1 MKEETNLNVNEVFS
15 LNWSSTYI
23 WNNEKCKELNFVS
36 FVGSKKVELNEEH
49 TEYKWLKLDEFIKLI
64 RWDNDKK
71 LLKKILKKALE
82 KEKYFI

>member
-36 FVGSKKVELNEEH
+36 FVGSKKVELNE
-49 TEYKWLKLDEFIKLI
+49 DE
-64 RWDNDKK
+64 
-71 LLKKILKKALE
+71 KKIIEILLE
-82 KEKYFI
+82 GANEE